1 MITKV
6 RLKNWRSHAD
16 STLEF
21 TPGTNALI
29 GIMGSGKSSIMD
41 AICFALF
48 GTFPN
53 LQAKKLKLDDIIMKK
68 PTERTEAE
76 VEVDVQLDGIL
87 YTIKRIIEKG
97 KGTTFSEI
105 RANGTVLE
113 SPSSSRVSET
123 VEKSLKVNYELF
135 SKAIYSEQNAL
146 DYFLTIPRG
155 QRMKRIDELLMIDKF
170 EKARTNVVSLINRM
184 ADRRSAKQSVIDQ
197 TDVNKIEDALKQL
210 RGSYIETAQEIN
222 ELRERTAKVSEE
234 KKMLQGEL
242 EGLWKIK
249 EEFEFLKRDEKGIES
264 SIDIVSKSLAS
275 LEQAIKGK
283 TREELEKSLTE
294 TEVKIFEIEKQ
305 LKEKKNE
312 LDTANTAIS
321 EKKSNASSLKK
332 EIELLEKEYERKATK
347 KKEYEHLLSTIS
359 TLGIGLDVE
368 KQLNEKKNLLGQLT
382 EDATKIY
389 AKISDLN
396 EFISHLHSPETK
408 CPICDTTLNEER
420 KKLLIVQKQGQII
433 QLQEVFKSVK
443 AKKEMADD
451 EINKTNEILEKTR
464 ILAPEIKDID
474 SLRKDLEVL
483 KKSFVEATSEVI
495 NVENSLTNTRREV
508 DKLEEH
514 LKESERLDRELEDS
528 LKKFKE
534 YEEKKFECEQLL
546 HEREHVEM
554 RLHEKEEKISGK
566 DLIAIDSQLKGV
578 VAEEREYEV
587 RISTN
592 EKLLKEKQQRIAEQE
607 EKLKEAEQQKEEVQK
622 LEQMI
627 KNLKIF
633 SQALEHTQIELRQE
647 FIVAVNYT
655 MNQLWSTLYPY
666 HDFSG
671 VRLQVEEG
679 DYILQLQEKRGSW
692 INVEGTASG
701 GERSIAALAL
711 RVAFSLVLAPQ
722 MRMLILD
729 EPTANL
735 DANAIEVLGTALRER
750 ISDIV
755 DQTFLITHDEKLEN
769 AVTGSLYRL
778 EREKEKDGVTK
789 VITVG

>member
-21 TPGTNALI
+21 TLGTNALI

-76 VEVDVQLDGIL
+76 VEVDVQLDGKK
-87 YTIKRIIEKG
+87 YAIKRIVEKG

-113 SPSSSRVSET
+113 SPSSSRVSEA
-123 VEKSLKVNYELF
+123 VEKILKVNYELF

-170 EKARTNVVSLINRM
+170 EKARTNVVSLINRL
-184 ADRRSAKQSVIDQ
+184 ADRRSAKQSMIDHI
-197 TDVNKIEDALKQL
+197 DVDRIEQALKEL
-210 RGSYIETAQEIN
+210 RTMYIETSQEIGN
-222 ELRERTAKVSEE
+222 LKERVAQASE
-234 KKMLQGEL
+234 KRRALQGEL

-249 EEFEFLKRDEKGIES
+249 EEFEFLKRDEKGIEG

-275 LEQAIKGK
+275 LEQAAKGK
-283 TREELEKSLTE
+283 TMEE
-294 TEVKIFEIEKQ
+294 TERSLAEAKGKISEIEEQ

-312 LDTANTAIS
+312 FDAANKAIS

-332 EIELLEKEYERKATK
+332 EIELLGKEYEKKLSK

-359 TLGIGLDVE
+359 TIGIGLDVE
-368 KQLNEKKNLLGQLT
+368 KQLNEKKKLLEQMT

-389 AKISDLN
+389 AKISDLG
-396 EFISHLHSPETK
+396 EFISHLQSPETK
-408 CPICDTTLNEER
+408 CPICNTTLNEER
-420 KKLLIVQKQGQII
+420 KKLLIVQKQSQIM
-433 QLQEVFKSVK
+433 QLQEVFKNVK
-443 AKKEMADD
+443 AKKEMAED
-451 EINKTNEILEKTR
+451 EINRTNEILEKTR
-464 ILAPEIKDID
+464 VLLPEIKDID
-474 SLRKDLEVL
+474 SLRKDLEAL
-483 KKSFVEATSEVI
+483 KKDFVEATTEVI
-495 NVENSLTNTRREV
+495 DAENSLTNTRREV
-508 DKLEEH
+508 EKLEEQ
-514 LKESERLDRELEDS
+514 LKENERLSRELEDS
-528 LKKFKE
+528 VKKFNE
-534 YEEKKFECEQLL
+534 YEEKKFEYEQLL
-546 HEREHVEM
+546 KEMEHVET
-554 RLHEKEEKISGK
+554 RLHEKEEKISGR
-566 DLIAIDSQLKGV
+566 DLSAIDTHLKTII
-578 VAEEREYEV
+578 AEEREHEV
-587 RISTN
+587 NIAAN
-592 EKLLKEKQQRIAEQE
+592 ERLLKEKQQRIAEHE
-607 EKLKEAEQQKEEVQK
+607 EKLKEIEKQREEVQN
-622 LEQMI
+622 LGQVI

-633 SQALEHTQIELRQE
+633 SQALEQTQIELRQE

-666 HDFSG
+666 HDFASI
-671 VRLQVEEG
+671 RLQVEEG
-679 DYILQLQEKRGSW
+679 DYILQLQEKRGTW

-722 MRMLILD
+722 LRMLILD

-735 DANAIEVLGTALRER
+735 DANAIEVLGTTLRER

-769 AVTGSLYRL
+769 AVTGSLYKL
-778 EREKEKDGVTK
+778 ERDKEKDGVTK
-789 VITVG
+789 VITVS